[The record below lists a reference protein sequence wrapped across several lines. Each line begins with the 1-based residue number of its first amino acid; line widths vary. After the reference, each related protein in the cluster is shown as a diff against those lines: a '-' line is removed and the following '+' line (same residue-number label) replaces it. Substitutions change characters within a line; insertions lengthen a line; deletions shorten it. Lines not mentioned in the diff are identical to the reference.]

1 MENEL
6 IDISEMVKKAQK
18 KLTTEEER
26 WLTWN
31 NPIVVVPPEEFKTI
45 SSQLYDYYNLL
56 RMTMKESLE
65 LWKET
70 YEETSRERESLER
83 IIALKKTIDE
93 EDEKN
98 GH

>member
-6 IDISEMVKKAQK
+6 IDVSEMVKKAQK
-18 KLTTEEER
+18 LTTEEKR
-26 WLTWN
+26 WFTWN
-31 NPIVVVPPEEFKTI
+31 NPIVVVPPEKFKTM

-83 IIALKKTIDE
+83 IIALKKAIDE